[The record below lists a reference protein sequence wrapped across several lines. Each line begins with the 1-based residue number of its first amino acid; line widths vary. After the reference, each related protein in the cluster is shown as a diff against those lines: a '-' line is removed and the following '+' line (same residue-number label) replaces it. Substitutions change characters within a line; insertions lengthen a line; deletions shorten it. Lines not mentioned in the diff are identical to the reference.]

1 MRVSG
6 FMIPKEQ
13 VKTCAAS
20 DTIESVLDAILD
32 NKISAVVCVEENK
45 PVGII
50 TKTDL
55 TKAYKKQLPLDTKIS
70 DIMVAD
76 VKAVFENQ
84 PRDKAARI
92 FESNKIH
99 HAVVVGENGEFSGLI
114 SSLDI
119 ANECVKDDRA
129 WPWNRTEKGRV
140 VQQ

>member
-6 FMIPKEQ
+6 FMTPKDQ
-13 VKTCAAS
+13 VKACVAS

-32 NKISAVVCVEENK
+32 NQISAVVCLEESK

-55 TKAYKKQLPLDTKIS
+55 AKAYKQQLPLSTKIS

-84 PRDKAARI
+84 PRDKAARL
-92 FESNKIH
+92 FETNKIH

-129 WPWNRTEKGRV
+129 WPWNRAEP
-140 VQQ
+140 VQ

>member
-6 FMIPKEQ
+6 FMIPKDQ
-13 VKTCAAS
+13 VKTCVAS
-20 DTIESVLDAILD
+20 DTIEFVLDAILD
-32 NKISAVVCVEENK
+32 NKISAVVCLEESK

-55 TKAYKKQLPLDTKIS
+55 AKAYKQQLPLSTKIS

-76 VKAVFENQ
+76 VKTVFEKQ
-84 PRDKAARI
+84 PRDKAARA
-92 FESNKIH
+92 FETNKIH
-99 HAVVVGENGEFSGLI
+99 HAVVVRENGEFSGLI

-129 WPWNRTEKGRV
+129 WPWNRAEP
-140 VQQ
+140 VQ

>member
-1 MRVSG
+1 MLVSS
-6 FMIPKEQ
+6 FMIPKDQ
-13 VKTCAAS
+13 VKTCVAS
-20 DTIESVLDAILD
+20 DTIESVLDEIL
-32 NKISAVVCVEENK
+32 NSKISAVVCVEDRK

-55 TKAYKKQLPLDTKIS
+55 ARAYKQQLPLSTKIS

-92 FESNKIH
+92 FDTNKIH

-129 WPWNRTEKGRV
+129 WPWNRTEKGRI

>member
-6 FMIPKEQ
+6 FMIPKDQ
-13 VKTCAAS
+13 VKTCVAS

-32 NKISAVVCVEENK
+32 NQISAVVCLEESK

-55 TKAYKKQLPLDTKIS
+55 AKAYKQQLPLSTKIS

-76 VKAVFENQ
+76 VKTVFENQ
-84 PRDKAARI
+84 PRDKAARV
-92 FESNKIH
+92 FETNKIH

-129 WPWNRTEKGRV
+129 WPWNRAEP
-140 VQQ
+140 VQ

>member
-6 FMIPKEQ
+6 FMIPKDQ
-13 VKTCAAS
+13 VKTCVAS
-20 DTIESVLDAILD
+20 DTIETVLDAILD
-32 NKISAVVCVEENK
+32 NKISAVVCLEESK
-45 PVGII
+45 PVG
-50 TKTDL
+50 TKV
-55 TKAYKKQLPLDTKIS
+55 S

-84 PRDKAARI
+84 PRDKAARV
-92 FESNKIH
+92 FETNKIH

-129 WPWNRTEKGRV
+129 WPWNRAEPV
-140 VQQ
+140 VQ

>member
-6 FMIPKEQ
+6 FMIPKDQ
-13 VKTCAAS
+13 VKTCVAS
-20 DTIESVLDAILD
+20 DTIDSVLDTILD
-32 NKISAVVCVEENK
+32 NKISAVVCLEESK

-55 TKAYKKQLPLDTKIS
+55 AKAYKQQLPLSTKIS

-76 VKAVFENQ
+76 VKTVLENQ
-84 PRDKAARI
+84 PRDKAARV
-92 FESNKIH
+92 FETSKIH

-129 WPWNRTEKGRV
+129 WPWNRAEP
-140 VQQ
+140 VQ